1 MRPEI
6 SYFQSGTGLLKSTGL
21 RLCPVPVLYTVIL
34 FNWPDETCNPEHTMK
49 ILIIGGGGREHA
61 LAWKIAQSPKVTA
74 LFCAPGNPGTAQVAT
89 NIDIPADD
97 IDRLLAFALEE
108 SIDLTVVGPEQPLV
122 LGLADWFQ
130 DNGLKVFG
138 PSAKAAQ
145 LEGSK
150 AFSKDLMQKY
160 NIPTAAYAAF
170 DDPNEARDYLKGKG
184 PQVVKADGLAAGKG
198 VFVCANEKE
207 ATDAIGQIMNDKIF
221 GESGS
226 RIIIEERLEGQEVS
240 LLAFTDGT
248 TVLPMDAAQD
258 HKAVFD
264 GDTGPNTGGM
274 GAYSPAPVFT
284 PELKQQV
291 IDQVMVPAVNGMRAD
306 GIPYQGV
313 LYAGLMIT
321 PNGPKTLEF
330 NARFGD
336 PETQP
341 LMMRMQSDI
350 VPIMEACADG
360 TLESCSLEWKSDTA
374 VCVVMASE
382 GYPGSFEKGRVIRG
396 LDQANSLPGVTV
408 FHAGT
413 KQAGNDIVTSGGR
426 VLGVTALG
434 GTVQNAIETAYQAV
448 GKIQWP
454 GAQFRTDI
462 GRKAL

>member
-1 MRPEI
+1 
-6 SYFQSGTGLLKSTGL
+6 
-21 RLCPVPVLYTVIL
+21 
-34 FNWPDETCNPEHTMK
+34 MK

-61 LAWKIAQSPKVTA
+61 LAWKIAQSPKVTE
-74 LFCAPGNPGTAQVAT
+74 LFCAPGNPGTASIAT
-89 NIDIPADD
+89 NLDIPADD
-97 IDRLLAFALEE
+97 IDRLLQFALEQ

-130 DNGLKVFG
+130 DNDLKVFG

-170 DDPNEARDYLKGKG
+170 DDADEARAYLQGKG

-198 VFVCANEKE
+198 VFVCADE
-207 ATDAIGQIMNDKIF
+207 AEAVDAINQIMNDRIF
-221 GESGS
+221 GESGN
-226 RIIIEERLEGQEVS
+226 RIIIEERMEGQEVS

-248 TVLPMDAAQD
+248 TVLPMEAAQD

-274 GAYSPAPVFT
+274 GAYSPAPIFT
-284 PELKQQV
+284 PELKQEV
-291 IDQVMVPAVNGMRAD
+291 IQRIMVPAVNGMRAD
-306 GIPYQGV
+306 GIPYRGV

-321 PNGPKTLEF
+321 DKGPKTLEF

-360 TLESCSLEWKSDTA
+360 TLDTCTLEWKPEAA
-374 VCVVMASE
+374 VCVVMAAE
-382 GYPGSFEKGRVIRG
+382 GYPGSYEKGKSIHG
-396 LDQANSLPGVTV
+396 LDQANSLEGVTV

-413 KQAGNDIVTSGGR
+413 KQAGDDIVTSGGR

-434 GTVQNAIETAYQAV
+434 GNVREAIDQAYQAV
-448 GKIQWP
+448 SKIQWP
-454 GAQFRTDI
+454 GVQFRKDI
-462 GRKAL
+462 GRKAV

>member
-1 MRPEI
+1 
-6 SYFQSGTGLLKSTGL
+6 
-21 RLCPVPVLYTVIL
+21 
-34 FNWPDETCNPEHTMK
+34 MK

-61 LAWKIAQSPKVTA
+61 LAWKIAQSPKVTE

-89 NIDIPADD
+89 NLDIHADD
-97 IDRLLAFALEE
+97 IDNLLKFALDQ

-122 LGLADWFQ
+122 LGLADWFH

-160 NIPTAAYAAF
+160 GIPTASYAAF
-170 DDPNEARDYLKGKG
+170 EDADEARAYLKGKG

-198 VFVCANEKE
+198 VFVCANEAE
-207 ATDAIGQIMNDKIF
+207 AVDAINQIMDDRIF
-221 GESGS
+221 GESGN

-240 LLAFTDGT
+240 LLAFTDGK
-248 TVLPMDAAQD
+248 TVLPMEAAQD
-258 HKAVFD
+258 HKAIFD

-291 IDQVMVPAVNGMRAD
+291 IDQIMTPAVNGMRAD
-306 GIPYQGV
+306 GIPYRGV

-321 PNGPKTLEF
+321 PDGPKTLEF

-341 LMMRMQSDI
+341 LMMRMESDI

-360 TLESCSLEWKSDTA
+360 TLGSCSLEWKPDAA
-374 VCVVMASE
+374 VCVVMTSE
-382 GYPGSFEKGRVIRG
+382 GYPGSYEKGRPIRG
-396 LDQANSLPGVTV
+396 LDDANSLPGVTV

-413 KQAGNDIVTSGGR
+413 KQQENDIITNGGR

-434 GTVQNAIETAYQAV
+434 DNVQTAIENAYQAV

-454 GAQFRTDI
+454 GVQFRKDI
-462 GRKAL
+462 GQKAL

>member
-1 MRPEI
+1 M
-6 SYFQSGTGLLKSTGL
+6 
-21 RLCPVPVLYTVIL
+21 
-34 FNWPDETCNPEHTMK
+34 
-49 ILIIGGGGREHA
+49 
-61 LAWKIAQSPKVTA
+61 
-74 LFCAPGNPGTAQVAT
+74 
-89 NIDIPADD
+89 
-97 IDRLLAFALEE
+97 
-108 SIDLTVVGPEQPLV
+108 
-122 LGLADWFQ
+122 LGLADRFQ
-130 DNGLKVFG
+130 EKGLKVFG

-160 NIPTAAYAAF
+160 NIPTAEYAAF
-170 DDPNEARDYLKGKG
+170 ENADEARAYLKGKG

-198 VFVCANEKE
+198 VFVCANEAE
-207 ATDAIGQIMNDKIF
+207 AVEAIHQIMDDKIF

-248 TVLPMDAAQD
+248 TVLPMEAAQD

-291 IDQVMVPAVNGMRAD
+291 IDQIMVPAVNGMRAD

-321 PNGPKTLEF
+321 SNGPKTLEF

-350 VPIMEACADG
+350 VPIMEACTDG
-360 TLESCSLEWKSDTA
+360 TLQSCSLEWKPETA

-382 GYPGSFEKGRVIRG
+382 GYPGSYAKGRPIRG
-396 LDQANSLPGVTV
+396 IDQANSLPGVTV

-413 KQAGNDIVTSGGR
+413 KQTGDDIVTSGGR

-434 GTVQNAIETAYQAV
+434 GNVERAIEKAYQAV
-448 GKIQWP
+448 GKIQWQ
-454 GAQFRTDI
+454 GAQFRKDI
-462 GRKAL
+462 GQKAL

>member
-1 MRPEI
+1 MFPA
-6 SYFQSGTGLLKSTGL
+6 S
-21 RLCPVPVLYTVIL
+21 VLYTVIF
-34 FNWPDETCNPEHTMK
+34 FNKPDETFNREHTMK
-49 ILIIGGGGREHA
+49 ILIVGGGGREHA
-61 LAWKIAQSPKVTA
+61 LAWKIAQSPKVTE
-74 LFCAPGNPGTAQVAT
+74 LFCAPGNPGTASIAT
-89 NIDIPADD
+89 NINIPADD
-97 IDRLLAFALEE
+97 IDNLLKFALER

-130 DNGLKVFG
+130 DNDLKVFG

-160 NIPTAAYAAF
+160 DIPTAAYAAF
-170 DDPNEARDYLKGKG
+170 EDAEEARAYLKGKG

-198 VFVCANEKE
+198 VFVCANEAE
-207 ATDAIGQIMNDKIF
+207 AVAAIDQIMKDKIF
-221 GESGS
+221 GESGN

-248 TVLPMDAAQD
+248 TVLPMEAAQD

-264 GDTGPNTGGM
+264 GDRGPNTGGM
-274 GAYSPAPVFT
+274 GAYSPAPIFT
-284 PELKQQV
+284 PELKQEV
-291 IDQVMVPAVNGMRAD
+291 IQRIMVPAVNGMRAD
-306 GIPYQGV
+306 GVPYQGV

-321 PNGPKTLEF
+321 DQGPKTLEF

-360 TLESCSLEWKSDTA
+360 TLEYLFTLEWKPDAA
-374 VCVVMASE
+374 VCVVMAAE
-382 GYPGSFEKGRVIRG
+382 GYPGSYEKGRSING
-396 LDQANSLPGVTV
+396 LDEANSFQGVTV

-413 KQAGNDIVTSGGR
+413 KQSGDEIVTNGGR

-434 GTVQNAIETAYQAV
+434 GDVQQAIEKAYQAV
-448 GKIQWP
+448 GQIQWQ
-454 GAQFRTDI
+454 GVQFRKDI
-462 GRKAL
+462 GQKAL